1 MESNYSEMDV
11 SCSLQH
17 FPVLSSVS
25 LTLYVRASRLRS
37 RGGGRGGEGDVL
49 HRSEWVM
56 MVGLRPRSRLQ
67 LDSTVLARRP
77 ELVVLR
83 SQVAK
88 RQPHT
93 VHREVCLRLLHA
105 ACGQLCPATLDDG

>member
-25 LTLYVRASRLRS
+25 LTLYVRAPRLRS

-56 MVGLRPRSRLQ
+56 MVGSAPDPDCNLTAPYSHGGLNWRCYIPSR
-67 LDSTVLARRP
+67 
-77 ELVVLR
+77 
-83 SQVAK
+83 
-88 RQPHT
+88 
-93 VHREVCLRLLHA
+93 
-105 ACGQLCPATLDDG
+105 